1 MIDSD
6 VILRIDVS
14 IVLCLIVTLCDLEV
28 RSMIDSDLI
37 GMLDPKFTEIYE

>member
-14 IVLCLIVTLCDLEV
+14 IVLCLIVTLSDLEM
-28 RSMIDSDLI
+28 RSMIDSDHI